1 MQKPLV
7 NGSLSQTHILQI
19 VIHVAAVVSFQLSHL
34 LATPMQPVVLVAS
47 QNNRRTEKETRGDR
61 QSLLKPRNAPTIW
74 GGVPEQ
80 GCH

>member
-34 LATPMQPVVLVAS
+34 LAAPMQPIVLVAS
-47 QNNRRTEKETRGDR
+47 LLDVLPALLLFGNVWRCCR
-61 QSLLKPRNAPTIW
+61 SL
-74 GGVPEQ
+74 
-80 GCH
+80 